1 MGRPCAFE
9 RAGLRTSAMTDWLN
23 IGIFVCMPV
32 CALLADVL
40 DRSCKLIL
48 DGHDTVLSAP
58 ERRTLSGQQP
68 EKNTA
73 QY

>member
-1 MGRPCAFE
+1 MH
-9 RAGLRTSAMTDWLN
+9 
-23 IGIFVCMPV
+23 V

-58 ERRTLSGQQP
+58 GADLERRTLSGQQP
-68 EKNTA
+68 EQNAA